1 MITPDKFYICTI
13 VGTIAAALFGGWD
26 GAMLTLCIFMA
37 VDYLSGVV
45 LAGVFKKSPKSESG
59 ALDSKAGLFGLF
71 RKAGMLC
78 IVIVA
83 VRLDMLCSMDGVLRT
98 GVIFALVANEAIS
111 ITENI
116 GAMGV
121 PLPRSLMRA
130 IERLRENTDEDSDD
144 DDTGENLC
152 EDPDENT

>member
-1 MITPDKFYICTI
+1 MISPDKIFVCSLFGAA
-13 VGTIAAALFGGWD
+13 VAALFGGCD

-37 VDYLSGVV
+37 IDYLSGIV
-45 LAGVFKKSPKSESG
+45 LAGVFKKSPKSASG
-59 ALDSKAGLFGLF
+59 ALDSKAGLLGLL

-83 VRLDMLCSMDGVLRT
+83 VRLDIMCALDGVLRT
-98 GVIFALVANEAIS
+98 GVIFALIANEAIS
-111 ITENI
+111 ISENI

-130 IERLRENTDEDSDD
+130 IERLRENADEDSDD
-144 DDTGENLC
+144 
-152 EDPDENT
+152 